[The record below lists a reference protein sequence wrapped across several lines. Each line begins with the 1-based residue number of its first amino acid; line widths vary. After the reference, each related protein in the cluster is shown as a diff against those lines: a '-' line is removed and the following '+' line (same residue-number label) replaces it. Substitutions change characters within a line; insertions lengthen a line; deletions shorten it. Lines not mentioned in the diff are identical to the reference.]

1 MRYDT
6 NALEVEKRYQW
17 LLARKSFIFNR
28 SHVWQFAQA
37 EGPTHRAALAGLGNG
52 SR

>member
-6 NALEVEKRYQW
+6 NAFGGGKRYQW
-17 LLARKSFIFNR
+17 LLGRKSFIFNR

-37 EGPTHRAALAGLGNG
+37 EGPTHRAALAGLGIG